1 MRPIISVDDVPVD
14 ETGNIPCRGFLL
26 TRRDEDDGVMEL
38 FFFGAPSEV
47 DVFPTYQQTL
57 SIHK

>member
-1 MRPIISVDDVPVD
+1 MRPITSVDDVP
-14 ETGNIPCRGFLL
+14 TGDVTCRGFLL
-26 TRRDEDDGVMEL
+26 TRRDEDDGVMVL

-57 SIHK
+57 SSHK